1 MPRFPFHIALIW
13 SISMPDI
20 GGTGCSLNIVLIL
33 RISSHDYIWLHM
45 MPRFPYHIALIWN
58 ISIPD
63 FGGTGCSL
71 NIVYGIYQW
80 LYMTTH
86 DAQIPLP
93 YRIDMEYIDSRFW
106 RYRVFIKYC
115 VWDIS
120 MPYRCV
126 LNIVLILSIS
136 SNYLKT
142 KKSVVMWSHVYSWC
156 HQKKP
161 FSLWLHM
168 PTHDDTMSTHDYTW
182 LHRYR
187 VNQY

>member
-33 RISSHDYIWLHM
+33 RISSHDYIW
-45 MPRFPYHIALIWN
+45 P
-58 ISIPD
+58 
-63 FGGTGCSL
+63 
-71 NIVYGIYQW
+71 
-80 LYMTTH
+80 H
-86 DAQIPLP
+86 DAP
-93 YRIDMEYIDSRFW
+93 
-106 RYRVFIKYC
+106 FIKYC

-161 FSLWLHM
+161 FSLYMTTL
-168 PTHDDTMSTHDYTW
+168 HDYTFINNYSFLFEVSPFDMTRLHMTPWVHMTTQDYTWWHHEYTW
-182 LHRYR
+182 LYMTT
-187 VNQY
+187 QISC